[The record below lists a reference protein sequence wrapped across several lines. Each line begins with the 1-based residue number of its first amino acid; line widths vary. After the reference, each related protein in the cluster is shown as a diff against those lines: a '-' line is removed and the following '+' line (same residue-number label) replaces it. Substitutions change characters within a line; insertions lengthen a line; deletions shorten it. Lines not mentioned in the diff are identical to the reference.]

1 MASTTGWPLRKII
14 AFVIVIVLLLG
25 VAGYVGYDK
34 FLREL
39 PRPHF
44 ASDEEH
50 FLYGSIGTETL
61 TGVPY
66 WIWLVLPRLFPAYL
80 PGPGGCAWLAIPWQE
95 GRERRVGFRKVQAG
109 FPRGAV

>member
-1 MASTTGWPLRKII
+1 MASTTGWPWRKII

-25 VAGYVGYDK
+25 GAGYVGYDK

-39 PRPHF
+39 PTPHF

-50 FLYGSIGTETL
+50 VLYGSIGTETL

-66 WIWLVLPRLFPAYL
+66 LIWLVLPPLFPEY
-80 PGPGGCAWLAIPWQE
+80 PPWPGGCASPAIPVQE
-95 GRERRVGFRKVQAG
+95 GHGRPNGF
-109 FPRGAV
+109 